1 MHPREPWSA
10 RHSNIMRQRAIVLA
24 ILQRGVHETP
34 RAHPDR
40 ITPLRRPA
48 PRRA

>member
-10 RHSNIMRQRAIVLA
+10 RHSSIMRQRAIVLA
-24 ILQRGVHETP
+24 ILQRGVHDTP
-34 RAHPDR
+34 RVLPDR
-40 ITPLRRPA
+40 ITPLPRTA